1 MSKAVYYVTITTG
14 DKMVNQENI
23 EKLFDVLD
31 KSSSL
36 YYKRL
41 KLPYLEG
48 LVKTCENIL
57 SDSVIIEDETLKK
70 ELQSLMLDIKDLEF
84 NKEEIRKAFQYSCL
98 RGLKHQ
104 GTSNQLI
111 TPDSIGLFFSYLIEK
126 LYDIKKMT
134 ILDPLIGSG
143 NLITTLANNLD
154 KELNLIGVEKD
165 LIFYKLSQAL
175 FGMLEYQENIYYQ
188 DVLSFENISSDLIVT
203 DFSGIDQSEIY
214 LLIKH
219 FDQLLK
225 DDSFLISVIDN
236 SFFDDELIKDFIF
249 EVKDKWHF
257 FGMIVLPESIF
268 KNSQKSIFILQKIGN
283 NFIKPEKFLVADL
296 PDFNNEE
303 EMFKVIDQ
311 LNDWF
316 NKIEFY
322 RVRENNEKNNGS

>member
-70 ELQSLMLDIKDLEF
+70 ELQSLMFNIKDLEF

>member
-1 MSKAVYYVTITTG
+1 MF
-14 DKMVNQENI
+14 N
-23 EKLFDVLD
+23 
-31 KSSSL
+31 
-36 YYKRL
+36 
-41 KLPYLEG
+41 
-48 LVKTCENIL
+48 
-57 SDSVIIEDETLKK
+57 
-70 ELQSLMLDIKDLEF
+70 IKDLEF